1 MQQPT
6 PSKKD
11 IEQQR
16 QEQIRINQAVIDLL
30 NTWEQEDTEEQR
42 ETLEYLMQALD
53 QDRPS
58 SRKLF
63 S

>member
-1 MQQPT
+1 MQQPIQDD
-6 PSKKD
+6 K
-11 IEQQR
+11 QQR
-16 QEQIRINQAVIDLL
+16 QEQIRQNQKVIALL
-30 NTWEQEDTEEQR
+30 NAWDQEDPEEQK
-42 ETLEYLMQALD
+42 ETLDYLIKVLD